1 VDPSALIFVGLAVA
15 WAAYLIPKALEHHD
29 AGARSRTVD
38 KFSHTM
44 RVLAR
49 REAVDTRKTRL
60 VTGRKPSAPAAQAAP
75 AEPAESASSA
85 TQPSTTDAPAASAP
99 QAPAEPEH
107 TGFFPAQT
115 FVRRS
120 ASAAAARRRRRV
132 LGAILVLN
140 AMVAAVAA
148 GRVISWWWLAAPVV
162 VLIGWL
168 VACRLMVKGEQARQP
183 VAGRPTAR
191 RPVAPSR
198 PEVSAEQHVDGP
210 DSLSDDTAEVPA
222 FREAMTG
229 SMRRVAEAEPIASG
243 DGWEL
248 VPVTL
253 PTYVSK
259 PKAPRTVNAIDL
271 DSTGVWTSGRTVADS
286 ALAQQADAVRAAG
299 ATAAVPPRR
308 VSGA

>member
-1 VDPSALIFVGLAVA
+1 MDPSAFIFVGLAVA

-49 REAVDTRKTRL
+49 REPVDRSRTQL
-60 VTGRKPSAPAAQAAP
+60 VTGRKPSTPAAAAP
-75 AEPAESASSA
+75 PA
-85 TQPSTTDAPAASAP
+85 PPAAPPAAP
-99 QAPAEPEH
+99 PVAPPVAADPEQ
-107 TGFFPAQT
+107 TGFFAAQT

-120 ASAAAARRRRRV
+120 ATSHAARRRRRV
-132 LGAILVLN
+132 LGVILVLT

-148 GRVISWWWLAAPVV
+148 GRVISAWWIVAPVTLLV
-162 VLIGWL
+162 AWL
-168 VACRLMVKGEQARQP
+168 VACRLMVRNERSQRPAARPP
-183 VAGRPTAR
+183 VR
-191 RPVAPSR
+191 RPVAPVAADES
-198 PEVSAEQHVDGP
+198 VDQP
-210 DSLSDDTAEVPA
+210 SLSDETSEVPTVRDDA
-222 FREAMTG
+222 PTG
-229 SMRRVAEAEPIASG
+229 SMQRVAAAEPIASG

-259 PKAPRTVNAIDL
+259 PKARRAISTIDL
-271 DSTGVWTSGRTVADS
+271 DSTGVWTSGHTAADS

-299 ATAAVPPRR
+299 ASSVAPSVAPAQRR